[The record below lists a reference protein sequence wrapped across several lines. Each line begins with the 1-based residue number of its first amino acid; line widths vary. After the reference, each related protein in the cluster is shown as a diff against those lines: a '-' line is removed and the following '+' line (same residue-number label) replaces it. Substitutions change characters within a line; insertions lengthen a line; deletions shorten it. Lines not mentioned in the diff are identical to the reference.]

1 MFALTNTNPNFNDVI
16 INPHMFVNMDM
27 DMDNANA
34 NVGIMV
40 ALGVKLLI
48 VYGYLKA
55 LSFVLTNFIFTAIW
69 QVLLIVDYLFVGLWN
84 SLTEGQEWIEIAYML
99 STIMVT
105 IMALRAIYNDNEEY
119 NDHMNKIKQDLASKD
134 ELIAKLIQKNLVN
147 ETVVDD
153 NESVDDLNH
162 ESLDNESV
170 DDESLDDNSDD
181 ESVEYDDP
189 NDSDYDPEDDE
200 Y

>member
-1 MFALTNTNPNFNDVI
+1 MFALTNTNPNVNDVI

-27 DMDNANA
+27 DNVNANA

-40 ALGVKLLI
+40 DLGVKLLI

-55 LSFVLTNFIFTAIW
+55 LSFVLTNYIFTAIW
-69 QVLLIVDYLFVGLWN
+69 QVILIGDYLFVGLWN

-105 IMALRAIYNDNEEY
+105 IMALRSFHNNNEEY
-119 NDHMNKIKQDLASKD
+119 IDHMNKIKEDLVSKD
-134 ELIAKLIQKNLVN
+134 KLIEELIQKNN
-147 ETVVDD
+147 WETVDD
-153 NESVDDLNH
+153 DSVDD
-162 ESLDNESV
+162 DSV
-170 DDESLDDNSDD
+170 DDDSVDDGSVDD
-181 ESVEYDDP
+181 GSVDDGSVEYEDP